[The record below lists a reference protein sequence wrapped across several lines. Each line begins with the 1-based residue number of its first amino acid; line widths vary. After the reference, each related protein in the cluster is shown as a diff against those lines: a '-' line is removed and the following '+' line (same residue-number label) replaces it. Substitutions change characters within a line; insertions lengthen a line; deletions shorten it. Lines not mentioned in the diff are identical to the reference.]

1 MRRLFTVLTVAFAV
15 VSFSSMVSAQAA
27 TATQTQKPKVA
38 AEQTAA
44 KTQTVKVA
52 KPVALSAS
60 GTVAKFDEA
69 TKTLTVTTKTGDK
82 DFTLAADAKIMV
94 GAKAAAAG
102 DLMAGKKVKVTYA
115 TMDGKH
121 VASKVTIAADKK

>member
-27 TATQTQKPKVA
+27 TQTQKPKVA
-38 AEQTAA
+38 AEQAA
-44 KTQTVKVA
+44 VKTQTVKVA

-82 DFTLAADAKIMV
+82 DFMLAADAKIMV
-94 GAKAAAAG
+94 GAQAAAAG
-102 DLMAGKKVKVTYA
+102 DLMAGKKVKVT
-115 TMDGKH
+115 
-121 VASKVTIAADKK
+121 